1 MEFCAWLI
9 GQGETNYQ
17 NILTHP
23 VLLAEM
29 VEDEDDLYAL
39 ESQDIWSVAV
49 NVYQDKTGSDDMP
62 TDANTEFPTKPK
74 GKAWEE
80 EDLAELL
87 PNLYQK
93 FE

>member
-1 MEFCAWLI
+1 MNA
-9 GQGETNYQ
+9 
-17 NILTHP
+17 
-23 VLLAEM
+23 
-29 VEDEDDLYAL
+29 
-39 ESQDIWSVAV
+39 
-49 NVYQDKTGSDDMP
+49 YQDEAGSDDMP
-62 TDANTEFPTKPK
+62 IDEETAFSTEPK